1 MVTAT
6 FLISAFS
13 LMLVGIFG
21 MLTRKNIIRILLA
34 VNILETGVN
43 LLLVA
48 LGYFPGGKAPIIT
61 QAVSASNLPF
71 VDPLPQALVLTSIV
85 IGLGTTALALAI
97 TLRYYRRRRSLEFET
112 DEEDLSVAAAAL
124 TVNGKAAPSQSAAAH
139 GQAATYRSQT
149 DGGPDREPVGTKEH
163 RL

>member
-1 MVTAT
+1 MITTT

-21 MLTRKNIIRILLA
+21 MLTRKNIVRILLA

-43 LLLVA
+43 LLLVSF
-48 LGYFPGGKAPIIT
+48 GYFPGGKAPIIT
-61 QAVSASNLPF
+61 QAVSAGNLPF

-97 TLRYYRRRRSLEFET
+97 TLRYYRRRRSLEFEV
-112 DEEDLSVAAAAL
+112 DEEDTRGAGTLRGVEPAAEEPLPPGALRGSDGERREHVAA
-124 TVNGKAAPSQSAAAH
+124 GS
-139 GQAATYRSQT
+139 
-149 DGGPDREPVGTKEH
+149 KE
-163 RL
+163 RTL

>member
-1 MVTAT
+1 MLTAT

-13 LMLVGIFG
+13 LILVGIFG
-21 MLTRKNIIRILLA
+21 MLTRKNIVRILLA

-43 LLLVA
+43 LLLVG

-61 QAVSASNLPF
+61 SAISASNLPF

-97 TLRYYRRRRSLEFET
+97 TLRYYRSRRTLEFGP
-112 DEEDLSVAAAAL
+112 DAEDLPAAKASFGNAA
-124 TVNGKAAPSQSAAAH
+124 KPEEPAH
-139 GQAATYRSQT
+139 EHMGA
-149 DGGPDREPVGTKEH
+149 KE
-163 RL
+163 RVL